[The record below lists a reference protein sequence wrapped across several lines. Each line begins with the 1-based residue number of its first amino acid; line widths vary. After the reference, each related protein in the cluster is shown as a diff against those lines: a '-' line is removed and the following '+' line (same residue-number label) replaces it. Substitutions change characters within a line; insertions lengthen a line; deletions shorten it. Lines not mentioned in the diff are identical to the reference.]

1 MATVNQLMA
10 YLEDRIPK
18 SLSMPGDNDGFS
30 LIPDGGKE
38 VTKIMLALDVTL
50 ESIKAAEAAGAQ
62 LLVTHHPTIFAPLY
76 SLRDSDAVG
85 KRLIAAARA
94 GIALAGFHTRL
105 DAAPDGVNDTLC
117 DLLGIE
123 ADGTFVDGL
132 GRVGTLPAPI
142 SYGEL
147 AERLK
152 TVLGTEQITGMDVG
166 RPVHRIAV
174 VGGSGKS
181 AFYDA
186 YLTGA
191 DTFLTGEAAHNT
203 FLDARDLGMNIIC
216 ATHYRT
222 EVVVLPTLERIIGEG
237 FPEIEVVTYFDEK
250 F

>member
-1 MATVNQLMA
+1 MATVNQLMT
-10 YLEDRIPK
+10 YLEERIPK

-30 LIPDGGKE
+30 LIPHGEKE

-50 ESIKAAEAAGAQ
+50 ESVKAAKTAGAQ

-76 SLRDSDAVG
+76 SLRDTDAVG
-85 KRLIAAARA
+85 KRLIAAAEA
-94 GIALAGFHTRL
+94 GIALAGYHTRL
-105 DAAPDGVNDTLC
+105 DAAKDGVNDTLC
-117 DLLGIE
+117 ALLGIE
-123 ADGTFVDGL
+123 IEDSFENGL
-132 GRVGTLPAPI
+132 GRVGTLPSPI
-142 SYGEL
+142 SFGEL
-147 AERLK
+147 AARLESA
-152 TVLGTEQITGMDVG
+152 LGTRQITGMDVG

-181 AFYDA
+181 AFYNA

-203 FLDARDLGMNIIC
+203 FLDARDLGMNLIC

-222 EVVVLPTLERIIGEG
+222 EVIVLPTLERIIGEG
-237 FPEIEVVTYFDEK
+237 FPHIRVVTYFDEK